1 MPLVFSLYY
10 AGVFGTERW
19 LSFCRVRMTY
29 AILAKALSSPMVNL
43 QRERSRVLV
52 YAFRLILPLSRALLL
67 FFSALTCL

>member
-19 LSFCRVRMTY
+19 LSFCRIRTTD
-29 AILAKALSSPMVNL
+29 AILAKASEPSKTALSSPMINL

-52 YAFRLILPLSRALLL
+52 YAF
-67 FFSALTCL
+67 

>member
-1 MPLVFSLYY
+1 MPLVFSLHY

-29 AILAKALSSPMVNL
+29 AILAKALSSPMINL

-52 YAFRLILPLSRALLL
+52 YAF
-67 FFSALTCL
+67 